1 MTKTCRGVIGDKRCT
16 FTRRLKSSRFD
27 PGRDLSFPD
36 IPPCHSFII
45 MASRSERALVTV
57 MSCHALAPD
66 QQTLLVEAG
75 GFAPMKWFL
84 RNAVE
89 FTPEESEDCEPPKK
103 KLKRSEGKHVE
114 SKISQYAQHIPLS
127 RVVVDLHF
135 PKSLDGQLLD
145 EDDAMEDAEFEENAR
160 PVHVLPSIVDMFED
174 GTKLRLAQ
182 PRKSSAVLVLDC
194 DSIPDTVT
202 NALRVDAIPRLQ
214 KHGGVSHHAAEYPAS
229 WCRCTLTESSGQRY
243 QIVRL
248 EATTYMN
255 AGVSAFPAGIPV
267 GKQKEYPDYNLL
279 ARTLPDD
286 RREEMDH
293 TRTWNPQDF
302 YESVHVPDQERDT
315 KKDFEAILD
324 SDLYPF
330 QKRAVHWMLGRE
342 GVAYDGGLLRPIQ
355 TARRE
360 RELSLYQ
367 VCADIDG
374 NRCFVDHVR
383 GILQRHR
390 PEDDPINLSGGILAE
405 EMGLGKTV
413 ELMALVSLH
422 RRSEPLRDP
431 FVDGPSGIRVN
442 PSKAT
447 LIITPNTI
455 LQQWK
460 SELEQHA
467 PSLRVMV
474 YEGVATRQTPEREAE
489 MIRNMCTK
497 YDVILATYQTLSREI
512 HFAEDPPD
520 RYMRHKRKFERK
532 RSPLVQI
539 QWWRICL
546 DEAQMVESGVTLA
559 ARVARRLPRVQ
570 SWAVSGTPLRKNVQ
584 DLHGLLIFLG
594 YEPLSTDAKLWN
606 HLITNHRHVFRRVF
620 ETIAMRHTK
629 ALIREDLQ
637 LPQQKRVVITTPFSA
652 VEQQNYAN
660 LVAEMCDAVG
670 VHADGSPKDE
680 DWDPDDQW
688 TVDRM
693 RNWLVRLRQSCLHP
707 QVGSKNRKALGR
719 GRGPLRTVAEVLEVM
734 IDQNETEIRVQE
746 RAVVIAKLLRA
757 HILGNNRSAEKRSV
771 HALGIYEDAMNICEQ
786 VVEDARKKLAT
797 AKRNRIEKGEV
808 PAETDDEDS
817 SAESTPILGRLRNN
831 LRLALQLLHTSTF
844 FAATACYQ
852 IKSNIELTEPDSD
865 EFKALEEKEMAL
877 YERAKIVRKEILRD
891 SSRKSEAL
899 MRKIDQLL
907 EQGTFTEMP
916 KFKDLKSLGGIES
929 RRIIEK
935 SDDLFDRLR
944 EQGKVVCTWRAT
956 MAEYLLKSLVDKDE
970 GLETTGDE
978 YEDSTKLQDELF
990 AYFDAVKAMQTD
1002 INTFVT
1008 GEKAPLID
1016 YEVKTAIK
1024 AAKGYLNKEI
1034 VEDMKGQVH
1043 APEKTLELYA
1053 IRNKLRGDSNDFNSI
1068 RGLIQEARGL
1078 EASLLGYETGI
1089 RGAERSFVQQHMQ
1102 SLQSI
1107 FRAHTKALAGLEKEI
1122 DLFRQTQNQRIEFYR
1137 QLQELSDDV
1146 KPWREEL
1153 DEHLDVQ
1160 ELDRAATSEE
1170 SSAST
1175 LQQLKSKNTFLW
1187 SLDQNDYAQE
1197 KNRTCIICTDTFLS
1211 GVLTVCGHTCCKDC
1225 MVEWT
1230 RNKPKRRCPTC
1241 RRELSSSDMHNIT
1254 YNPMKLRAKEEV
1266 QSGAS
1271 TAVDSGSPSSVQ
1283 SAIYSEVDPQLLHE
1297 IQSIDLPTS
1306 YGTKIDT
1313 LGRHLHWIREHD
1325 PAAKSIVFSQYR
1337 DFLDV
1342 LGTALHDFKI
1352 GYARLG
1358 RSGAVEKFKKDP
1370 SVDCLLLDAKT
1381 DSSGMTLVNATHVF
1395 ICEPLVQTAVELQAI
1410 ARVHRIGQTRPTT
1423 VWMYLVNET
1432 VEEAIYD
1439 LSVARRMAHV
1449 QARQSKRFQ
1458 KSRSATPAPLQEN
1471 AIDAANSAELQSAPL
1486 SKLLVNEKGGGELVE
1501 KGDLWQCL
1509 FGKTSGIAPVGTTDY
1524 MPLVERFLRAEAAE
1538 ERRNADVHLD

>member
-1 MTKTCRGVIGDKRCT
+1 M
-16 FTRRLKSSRFD
+16 
-27 PGRDLSFPD
+27 DLF
-36 IPPCHSFII
+36 
-45 MASRSERALVTV
+45 
-57 MSCHALAPD
+57 
-66 QQTLLVEAG
+66 
-75 GFAPMKWFL
+75 
-84 RNAVE
+84 
-89 FTPEESEDCEPPKK
+89 
-103 KLKRSEGKHVE
+103 
-114 SKISQYAQHIPLS
+114 
-127 RVVVDLHF
+127 F
-135 PKSLDGQLLD
+135 PKSLKDSHV
-145 EDDAMEDAEFEENAR
+145 EEEEMMEDVIFEESEPAI
-160 PVHVLPSIVDMFED
+160 HVVPSVVNMFEE
-174 GTKLRLAQ
+174 GTRLRLAAQ
-182 PRKSSAVLVLDC
+182 KPKGATLTIDC
-194 DSIPDTVT
+194 ESIPVHIVAALHT
-202 NALRVDAIPRLQ
+202 NAIPRLQ
-214 KHGGVSHHAAEYPAS
+214 YSVGKSQQQNLEYPAS
-229 WCRCTLTESSGQRY
+229 WCRCTVTESNSQLHH
-243 QIVRL
+243 IVRL
-248 EATTYMN
+248 EATVYMN
-255 AGVSAFPAGIPV
+255 AGVSVFPAGVPV
-267 GKQKEYPDYNLL
+267 GKQKEYLDYNTL
-279 ARTLPDD
+279 ADAIPDEL
-286 RREEMDH
+286 REEVDH
-293 TRTWNPQDF
+293 THPWSPQDF
-302 YESVHVPDQERDT
+302 YESVHVPDREGDT
-315 KKDFEAILD
+315 KNDFEALLD

-342 GVAYDGGLLRPIQ
+342 GVVYENDLLRPMQIP
-355 TARRE
+355 RRE
-360 RELSLYQ
+360 REVCLYRE
-367 VCADIDG
+367 CEDLNG
-374 NRCFVDHVR
+374 ERCYVDHVR
-383 GILQRHR
+383 GIVQRTR
-390 PEDDPINLSGGILAE
+390 PDGDPIRLSGGILAE

-422 RRSEPLRDP
+422 RRSEILQDP
-431 FVDGPSGIRVN
+431 FIDRASGVKVTPSR
-442 PSKAT
+442 AT
-447 LIITPNTI
+447 LIITPSTI
-455 LQQWK
+455 LQQWR

-467 PSLRVMV
+467 PSLKVMV
-474 YEGVATRQTPEREAE
+474 YQGVVSKQTSEMEAQ
-489 MIRNMCTK
+489 IIKDMCTR
-497 YDVILATYQTLSREI
+497 YDVVLATYQTLSREV
-512 HFAEDPPD
+512 HFAEDPPERD
-520 RYMRHKRKFERK
+520 MRHARKFERK

-559 ARVARRLPRVQ
+559 ARVARRLPRVH

-584 DLHGLLIFLG
+584 DLQGLLIFLG
-594 YEPLSTDAKLWN
+594 YEPLSSDARLWN
-606 HLITNHRHVFRRVF
+606 HLVTYHRHVFRRIF
-620 ETIAMRHTK
+620 EKIALRHTK
-629 ALIREDLQ
+629 AQIREELQ

-680 DWDPDDQW
+680 DWDPDNHF
-688 TVDRM
+688 TIEKM

-707 QVGSKNRKALGR
+707 QVGSKNRRALGR

-734 IDQNETEIRVQE
+734 IDQNETECRVQE
-746 RAVVIAKLLRA
+746 RAVVMAKLLRA
-757 HILGNNRSAEKRSV
+757 HIIGNNRTAEKRSV
-771 HALGIYEDAMNICEQ
+771 YALEIYEDAMNSCEQ
-786 VVEDARKKLAT
+786 IVEDARKKLAT
-797 AKRNRIEKGEV
+797 AKKTRLEKGEV
-808 PAETDDEDS
+808 SAETDEEDS
-817 SAESTPILGRLRNN
+817 SSESTPILGRLRNS
-831 LRLALQLLHTSTF
+831 LRTALQLLHTSTF

-852 IKSNIELTEPDSD
+852 IKSNIVLTEPDSD
-865 EFKALEEKEMAL
+865 GFKALEEKETAL
-877 YERAKIVRKEILRD
+877 YERAKIVRKEILGD
-891 SSRKSEAL
+891 SSRKSEVL
-899 MRKIDQLL
+899 MRKIHELV
-907 EQGTFTEMP
+907 EGGTFTEMP
-916 KFKDLKSLGGIES
+916 KYKDLQSLGGIES

-944 EQGKVVCTWRAT
+944 EQGEVVCAWRAK
-956 MAEYLLKSLVDKDE
+956 MAEYLLKPLVDKDE

-1024 AAKGYLNKEI
+1024 AAKAYLNQEI
-1034 VEDMKGQVH
+1034 VEEMKGQVH

-1078 EASLLGYETGI
+1078 EASLLGTGI
-1089 RGAERSFVQQHMQ
+1089 RGVERTFVQQHMQ

-1107 FRAHTKALAGLEKEI
+1107 FRSYAKALAGLEKEI
-1122 DLFRQTQNQRIEFYR
+1122 ELFRQTQNQRIEFYR
-1137 QLQELSDDV
+1137 QLQEVSDAV

-1160 ELDRAATSEE
+1160 ELNRAATAEE
-1170 SSAST
+1170 SSSST

-1197 KNRTCIICTDTFLS
+1197 RNRTCIICTDTFLS

-1225 MVEWT
+1225 MIEWT

-1241 RRELSSSDMHNIT
+1241 RRELAQGDMHNIT

-1271 TAVDSGSPSSVQ
+1271 TAVESSSPSSVQ
-1283 SAIYSEVDPQLLHE
+1283 SAIYSEVSPQLLQE
-1297 IQSIDLPTS
+1297 IQSVDLSTS
-1306 YGTKIDT
+1306 FGTKIDT

-1325 PAAKSIVFSQYR
+1325 PGAKSIVFSQYR

-1342 LGTALHDFKI
+1342 LGTALQDFKI

-1358 RSGAVEKFKKDP
+1358 RSGAVEKFKRDP

-1449 QARQSKRFQ
+1449 QARQTKRNQ
-1458 KSRSATPAPLQEN
+1458 KSRSATPAPLQET
-1471 AIDAANSAELQSAPL
+1471 AIEAANSAELQSAPL
-1486 SKLLVNEKGGGELVE
+1486 SKLLVHEKGGGELVE

-1509 FGKTSGIAPVGTTDY
+1509 FGKTSGLAPGQRTDHA
-1524 MPLVERFLRAEAAE
+1524 PLVERFLRAEAAE
-1538 ERRNADVHLD
+1538 DRRIADMEVDRDS